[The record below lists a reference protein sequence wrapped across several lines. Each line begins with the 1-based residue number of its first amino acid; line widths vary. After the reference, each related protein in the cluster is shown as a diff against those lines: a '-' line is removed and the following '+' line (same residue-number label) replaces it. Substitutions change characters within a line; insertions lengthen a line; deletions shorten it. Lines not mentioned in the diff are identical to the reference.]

1 MKRSLIPVL
10 SATTLAL
17 ASLGAAATANAAD
30 GGRPITVQMTGTA
43 ERPGPG
49 DPDGTGTAT
58 FRINPGL
65 EQVCF
70 TLTVANIEPALAA
83 HIHVAPATDPG
94 PIVVPLTAPTDG
106 SSEGCVAVDR
116 ELAIDLIQNPE
127 NYYVN
132 VHNAQF
138 PAGAVRGQLG

>member
-138 PAGAVRGQLG
+138 PAGAVRGQLA